1 MNKFNILITGMSPAL
16 AGTETFIMTYYRNLD
31 PKKFQVDFIVR
42 TRDKI
47 IFQDEILERG
57 SKIYYLPRKRANY
70 SEYRKAIKDFF
81 DQYGKDYDAIWY
93 NAMGI
98 PNIDL
103 LEMAKSYGIET
114 RIIHSHSSSW
124 KGNLPSRIFHEWNRL
139 KLKKV
144 ATHYFACSDLA
155 AKYMFEP
162 KILGQSTIIQNAI
175 TMENFSFS
183 NTAREQLRKELG
195 WEDCKIIGNIGRYD
209 IQKNQPFLIDVF
221 NEALK
226 QDDKL
231 RLIIIGSEVGT
242 NSTIN
247 EIEEKIKQYDIRD
260 KVLLPGTQY
269 DIKKWL
275 SAMDLFILPSLF
287 EGLPLSA
294 VEAQAN
300 GLSIVVSDTI
310 TKELDILGKATYLS
324 LESPISEWVKAIEFS
339 LRLPR
344 TSDKEVKQIFKE
356 KGFDIKSQVKEI
368 ENILLGE

>member
-1 MNKFNILITGMSPAL
+1 MNKFKILITGMSPAL

-31 PKKFQVDFIVR
+31 PQKFQVDFIVR
-42 TRDKI
+42 TKDKI
-47 IFQDEILERG
+47 VFQDEILERG
-57 SKIYYLPRKRANY
+57 SKIYYLPRKRENY
-70 SEYRKAIKDFF
+70 NEYKKSLKDFF
-81 DQYGKDYDAIWY
+81 DQHGKDYDAIWY

-98 PNIDL
+98 PNIDI
-103 LEMAKSYGIET
+103 LEKAKSYGIKT

-162 KILGQSTIIQNAI
+162 KIIGQSTIIQNAI
-175 TMENFSFS
+175 TIENFSFS

-226 QDDKL
+226 QNNKL
-231 RLIIIGSEVGT
+231 RLIIIGAEVGT
-242 NSTIN
+242 NSTIKQ
-247 EIEEKIKQYDIRD
+247 IEEKIERYGIRD

-300 GLSIVVSDTI
+300 GLPIVVSDTI
-310 TKELDILGKATYLS
+310 TKELDILGKAIYLS
-324 LESPISEWVKAIEFS
+324 LDAPISEWVEGIESS
-339 LRLPR
+339 LRLSR
-344 TSDKEVKQIFKE
+344 TSDTEVKQIFKE

>member
-1 MNKFNILITGMSPAL
+1 MNKFKILITGMSPAL

-31 PKKFQVDFIVR
+31 PERFQVDFIVR
-42 TRDKI
+42 TKDKI
-47 IFQDEILERG
+47 VFQDEILERG
-57 SKIYYLPRKRANY
+57 SKIYYLPRKREDYN
-70 SEYRKAIKDFF
+70 EYKKSLKDFF

-98 PNIDL
+98 PNIDI
-103 LEMAKSYGIET
+103 LEKAKSYGVKT

-139 KLKKV
+139 KLKNV

-162 KILGQSTIIQNAI
+162 KILSQSTIIQNAI
-175 TMENFSFS
+175 TIENFSYS
-183 NTAREQLRKELG
+183 EIARNQLRQELG
-195 WEDCKIIGNIGRYD
+195 WEDCKIVGNIGRYD
-209 IQKNQPFLIDVF
+209 ILKNQPFLIDVF

-226 QDDKL
+226 QNNKL
-231 RLIIIGSEVGT
+231 RLIIIGAEVGT
-242 NSTIN
+242 NSTIKQ
-247 EIEEKIKQYDIRD
+247 IEEKIEQYGIRD

-275 SAMDLFILPSLF
+275 SSMDLFILPSLS

-300 GLSIVVSDTI
+300 GLPIVVSDTI
-310 TKELDILGKATYLS
+310 TKELDILGKAAYLS
-324 LESPISEWVKAIEFS
+324 LESPISKWVEAIEFS
-339 LRLPR
+339 LRQSR
-344 TSDKEVKQIFKE
+344 TLDKEVKQIFKE
-356 KGFDIKSQVKEI
+356 KGFDIKYQVKEI